1 MKRKRKPRS
10 YKISDKDYK
19 AAMAAAKKKGQSLAT
34 VIEQFVIE
42 YGNHKQKKCQNK
54 GTIMYPTK

>member
-34 VIEQFVIE
+34 VIEQFAIE
-42 YGNHKQKKCQNK
+42 YGKS
-54 GTIMYPTK
+54 